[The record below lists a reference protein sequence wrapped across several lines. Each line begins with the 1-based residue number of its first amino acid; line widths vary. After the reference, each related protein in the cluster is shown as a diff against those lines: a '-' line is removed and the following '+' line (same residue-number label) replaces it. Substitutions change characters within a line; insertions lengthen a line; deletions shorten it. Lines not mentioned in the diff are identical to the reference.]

1 MHISCI
7 IDLRIDLRRFD
18 LVMMERGVT
27 MATINILNKV
37 FSKNVL
43 RELIREGESDLLN
56 KAYYQI
62 LMTMPL
68 ISIIIKK

>member
-62 LMTMPL
+62 FNDDAPHLNNH
-68 ISIIIKK
+68 KK